1 MRSIFLSLCRQAHV
15 VVCLLLLTMPL
26 RAGVYIL
33 GEKLEPVADL
43 AEFPTQLRF
52 LRGYG
57 PPDVTM
63 KGKPTTQ
70 RSDFL
75 AKVQA
80 LRTKGRLTPDEQ
92 ANLGGYLLYLKQ
104 TSPRQPPYEEAV
116 AVLEPAFLANPR
128 HFALAANLGTA
139 YQLTGRLD
147 AAERCLQ
154 TAVDLAP
161 APQREME
168 QLHLRLMQRRLRE
181 NLGRSTQPD
190 LDLLFGK
197 AAAPFRFADVRGNW
211 NYGDLAASELEKLPN
226 KSAADATRQIEQLLV
241 WLPDDGRLHWQLA
254 EWALVMKNQK
264 LALELFRDSVD
275 TFRLSHPNLKR
286 HRVNVQEAT
295 HWHSLLSSFANK
307 RQPEVWIVQT
317 LGQSLVPCLSL
328 DAVSQSLIE
337 VASAMPVKQSL
348 MAGNDLMLND
358 TPPKPEIPFVMQ
370 PWHWA
375 LIVLGSIL
383 AVFMLYW
390 QLSEWFTRLT
400 RSRKSA

>member
-1 MRSIFLSLCRQAHV
+1 MRSVFLSLCKQAHV
-15 VVCLLLLTMPL
+15 VVCLLLLTIPL
-26 RAGVYIL
+26 RAGVYIV

-43 AEFPTQLRF
+43 AEFPAQLRF

-80 LRTKGRLTPDEQ
+80 LRAKGRLTPDEQ

-116 AVLEPAFLANPR
+116 AVMEPAFRANPR

-161 APQREME
+161 APLREME
-168 QLHLRLMQRRLRE
+168 QLHLRLVQRRLRE
-181 NLGRSTQPD
+181 NLSRSTQPD
-190 LDLLFGK
+190 LDLLFGR
-197 AAAPFRFADVRGNW
+197 AAAPFRLADARGNW
-211 NYGDLAASELEKLPN
+211 NYGDLAASELDKLPN
-226 KSAADATRQIEQLLV
+226 KSAAEATRQIEQLLV

-275 TFRLSHPNLKR
+275 TFRLSHPSLKQR
-286 HRVNVQEAT
+286 RANVQEAT
-295 HWHSLLSSFANK
+295 HWRSLLNGFANK

-317 LGQSLVPCLSL
+317 LGLSLVPYFSP

-337 VASAMPVKQSL
+337 VASALPAKQSL
-348 MAGNDLMLND
+348 MADNDLLLND
-358 TPPKPEIPFVMQ
+358 APSKPEVPFVMQ
-370 PWHWA
+370 TWHWA
-375 LIVLGSIL
+375 LVVLGSIL

-390 QLSEWFTRLT
+390 QLSEWFIRLT